1 VAGLGP
7 GQTGIVAGTEVVDV
21 DGGLWRQ
28 VRTAGSAVGWVNDA
42 YLAASPVTFDDAARS
57 AMVGTAESAVAWL
70 TGRTDAGQPSE
81 WLSPTGLWIGGI
93 GVYADLPFPSRRVPA
108 ADLANQQGWTT
119 PIDFTPPAATAVAC
133 GSECVI
139 SPLDFVKLP
148 DPDRSYEL
156 VVDEVLLA
164 DGQAESVAGTVFH
177 NGAVGPLEAMH
188 HVTVDVP
195 ATDESLLDWQRI
207 HLFFDWRTGEP
218 RLHAAYTWG
227 WTP

>member
-1 VAGLGP
+1 
-7 GQTGIVAGTEVVDV
+7 
-21 DGGLWRQ
+21 
-28 VRTAGSAVGWVNDA
+28 
-42 YLAASPVTFDDAARS
+42 
-57 AMVGTAESAVAWL
+57 MVGTAESAVAWL

-164 DGQAESVAGTVFH
+164 EGQAESVAGTVFH